1 MTRFKDKC
9 VPVTGGGSGMPFT
22 SELPNG
28 WTVRFSASPHFSVD
42 MEQIEWGIEPDIKV
56 DMDKADEAN
65 HIDTI
70 IEKARAFL
78 KGKWMPE

>member
-1 MTRFKDKC
+1 
-9 VPVTGGGSGMPFT
+9 MPFT

-28 WTVRFSASPHFSVD
+28 WTVRFSASPHFNAD

-56 DMDKADEAN
+56 NMDEADETK

-78 KGKWMPE
+78 KGEWTPAVSE

>member
-1 MTRFKDKC
+1 
-9 VPVTGGGSGMPFT
+9 
-22 SELPNG
+22 
-28 WTVRFSASPHFSVD
+28 

>member
-1 MTRFKDKC
+1 MDR
-9 VPVTGGGSGMPFT
+9 PF
-22 SELPNG
+22 
-28 WTVRFSASPHFSVD
+28 FSQSAFRVD

>member
-1 MTRFKDKC
+1 
-9 VPVTGGGSGMPFT
+9 
-22 SELPNG
+22 
-28 WTVRFSASPHFSVD
+28 

-56 DMDKADEAN
+56 NMDETDETK

-78 KGKWMPE
+78 KGEWTPAVSE

>member
-1 MTRFKDKC
+1 ML
-9 VPVTGGGSGMPFT
+9 
-22 SELPNG
+22 SE
-28 WTVRFSASPHFSVD
+28 TDFSASPHFSVD